1 MLDDLISP
9 VLGIVV
15 AAVALVGC
23 MAAMFVSERRG
34 DARWSRATTLGA
46 YVLVSVSI
54 ALMVMRF
61 AVVAA

>member
-1 MLDDLISP
+1 MISP

-15 AAVALVGC
+15 AAVALAGC
-23 MAAMFVSERRG
+23 LAAMLVSEWPG
-34 DARWSRATTLGA
+34 GARWSRATTLGA

-54 ALMVMRF
+54 VLMVLRF